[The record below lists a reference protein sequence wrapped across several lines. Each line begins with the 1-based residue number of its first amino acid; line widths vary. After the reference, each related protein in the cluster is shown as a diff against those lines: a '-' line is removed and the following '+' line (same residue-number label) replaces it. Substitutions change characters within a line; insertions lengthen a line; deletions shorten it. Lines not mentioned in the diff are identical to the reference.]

1 MAGRRGTG
9 LRPACSPAQHP
20 LALQSLAGLPLSGG
34 PTRHL
39 PPHYF
44 PSQHLPHW
52 AAVANHPG
60 SVQPDHACPPLARR
74 GQLTLGAGQVS
85 DAAGAATGSC
95 WAQPHPGSCSCKHL
109 VPQANACPSSLPETT
124 LCQDS
129 RQWPHP
135 LCPHPATGCLPCYG
149 GAPLLAA
156 PLKLRPASYQLAC
169 SPRALSTEQ
178 VLSRV
183 TLAWVSTGHAPSHHI
198 PAPMAP
204 WPGILFWD
212 LLHLHTAL
220 ETQLRPPAQ
229 SALASPTWGPLAP
242 WATPGWHCPVIGWSF
257 CPC

>member
-149 GAPLLAA
+149 ARLSWLHHSSSGQPLTSWRAPHVHSA
-156 PLKLRPASYQLAC
+156 RSRC
-169 SPRALSTEQ
+169 SAEL
-178 VLSRV
+178 
-183 TLAWVSTGHAPSHHI
+183 H
-198 PAPMAP
+198 
-204 WPGILFWD
+204 WPG
-212 LLHLHTAL
+212 
-220 ETQLRPPAQ
+220 
-229 SALASPTWGPLAP
+229 
-242 WATPGWHCPVIGWSF
+242 
-257 CPC
+257 